1 MLKDEL
7 CFILE
12 RIQGWIDTCKTSL
25 KRNHNHI
32 KREK

>member
-7 CFILE
+7 FFILE
-12 RIQGWIDTCKTSL
+12 RIQGWIDTSL